1 MRLSLATKFSVTILG
16 VVVLAILSSL
26 VTLNAALR
34 VSARLE
40 EADLASLPSVRAEE
54 VKIDLLEG
62 NNLLAAYL
70 LDKGNPVLEEE
81 FRALQPHF
89 QEWIT
94 TVHST
99 ILNLSNDEK
108 TLLLQL
114 KETWTDLDA
123 RRAEVITL
131 SKKGETDRAREIL
144 LKEVDGRLSKE
155 VYGLCRRLIDLH
167 ENSARESMDHA
178 RSRMRLTTWE
188 VGISSVLTLL
198 LGGFLLWLFFY
209 RVLLP
214 LRGMVADAQLYRG
227 DRHADDEGSE
237 EDESGS
243 WAITFA
249 T

>member
-1 MRLSLATKFSVTILG
+1 
-16 VVVLAILSSL
+16 
-26 VTLNAALR
+26 
-34 VSARLE
+34 
-40 EADLASLPSVRAEE
+40 
-54 VKIDLLEG
+54 
-62 NNLLAAYL
+62 
-70 LDKGNPVLEEE
+70 
-81 FRALQPHF
+81 
-89 QEWIT
+89 
-94 TVHST
+94 
-99 ILNLSNDEK
+99 
-108 TLLLQL
+108 
-114 KETWTDLDA
+114 
-123 RRAEVITL
+123 VITL